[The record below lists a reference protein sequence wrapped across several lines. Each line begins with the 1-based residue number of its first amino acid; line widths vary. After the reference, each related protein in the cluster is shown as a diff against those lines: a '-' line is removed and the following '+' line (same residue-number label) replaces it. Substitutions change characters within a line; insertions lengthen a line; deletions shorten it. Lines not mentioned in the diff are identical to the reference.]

1 MKNITI
7 VSAIALL
14 LSTGC
19 LNSLDVEEGNP
30 SKQASNSEYTDSE
43 SENPEQMESSVKSP
57 NKQIKYDLGCLRDS
71 SLADATIGIGSDI
84 EDNVINRT
92 TSKLPIEDEIA
103 IGDTTFEQVKSKYTV
118 LESGSDYMRIKRII
132 QKLLPQ
138 IPSPAGFNYKYY
150 VVESEEVNAFTAGGR
165 IFVFT
170 GILKHVYSDDELA
183 CILSHE
189 IYHNELGHINKLL
202 RKQEVVSRL
211 MKKKRGKIAGWAL
224 LLLGNSFNQDE
235 ETLCDL
241 HGVDLAQSAGYRG
254 CSAIN
259 FWNRISKN
267 ETGSNRGKW
276 LRSHPY
282 GKQRMNCI
290 HHHISTNYGIECSN

>member
-1 MKNITI
+1 MKKIKYLG
-7 VSAIALL
+7 VVALL
-14 LSTGC
+14 ISSGC
-19 LNSLDVEEGNP
+19 LNSLDKEEGASSNQEP
-30 SKQASNSEYTDSE
+30 FMKTSNLHENEHDQQDDNSKRIQ
-43 SENPEQMESSVKSP
+43 
-57 NKQIKYDLGCLRDS
+57 KQIKYDLGCLRDS
-71 SLADATIGIGSDI
+71 SLTDVTIGIGSDI

-103 IGDTTFEQVKSKYTV
+103 VGDTTYEQVKSKYTI

-138 IPSPAGFNYKYY
+138 IPSPVGFRYKYY
-150 VVESEEVNAFTAGGR
+150 VVESDEVNAFTAGGR

-211 MKKKRGKIAGWAL
+211 MKKKRGKIAGWSL
-224 LLLGNSFNQDE
+224 LLLGN
-235 ETLCDL
+235 
-241 HGVDLAQSAGYRG
+241 
-254 CSAIN
+254 
-259 FWNRISKN
+259 
-267 ETGSNRGKW
+267 
-276 LRSHPY
+276 
-282 GKQRMNCI
+282 
-290 HHHISTNYGIECSN
+290 

>member
-1 MKNITI
+1 MKNIKYLGI
-7 VSAIALL
+7 AALL
-14 LSTGC
+14 ISTGC
-19 LNSLDVEEGNP
+19 LNSLDKEDGTS
-30 SKQASNSEYTDSE
+30 SKQEPFIGSSNLQDDEQNNQDE
-43 SENPEQMESSVKSP
+43 SKKRNH
-57 NKQIKYDLGCLRDS
+57 KQIKYDLGCLRDS
-71 SLADATIGIGSDI
+71 SLTDVTIGLGSDI
-84 EDNVINRT
+84 EDNIINRT

-103 IGDTTFEQVKSKYTV
+103 VGDTIFEQVKTKYTV
-118 LESGSDYMRIKRII
+118 LESGSDYMRIKRIL

-138 IPSPAGFNYKYY
+138 IPSPVGFRYKYY
-150 VVESEEVNAFTAGGR
+150 VVESDEVNAFTAGGR

-170 GILKHVYSDDELA
+170 GILKQVYSDDELA

-241 HGVDLAQSAGYRG
+241 HGVDLAQSVGYRG
-254 CSAIN
+254 CSAIH
-259 FWNRISKN
+259 FWNRLSKS
-267 ETGSNRGKW
+267 ESSSNRGKW

-290 HHHISTNYGIECSN
+290 RHHISTNYGIDCPN